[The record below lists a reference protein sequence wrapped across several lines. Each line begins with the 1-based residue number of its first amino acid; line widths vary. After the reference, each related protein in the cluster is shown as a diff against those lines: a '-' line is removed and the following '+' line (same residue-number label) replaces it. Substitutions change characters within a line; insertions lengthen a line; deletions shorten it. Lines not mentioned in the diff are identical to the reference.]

1 MRSFSLLFS
10 LEEIYSPKE
19 MLFQSKEDSRDCSNV
34 EYGDLRRIFL
44 QVSRLI
50 DNDELS
56 FK

>member
-1 MRSFSLLFS
+1 
-10 LEEIYSPKE
+10 

>member
-1 MRSFSLLFS
+1 
-10 LEEIYSPKE
+10 

-56 FK
+56 EFQVNKEPVHESSPLRY